1 MGNNFYAD
9 YGLFAKA
16 NFNTQTHIFYGLKT
30 NHIMRVDLNTYSIF
44 TNYTFNNITYA
55 LSLDFD
61 IDLLQ
66 ALLDNI
72 APYFSDKDMA
82 DMIIKLLDPAFR
94 HNIIEWNS
102 PIGDI
107 NCLTSLGEMQKNEN
121 ESYIPFVVQKFI

>member
-1 MGNNFYAD
+1 MGNNFYPD

-16 NFNTQTHIFYGLKT
+16 NFNTHTHIFYGLKT

-44 TNYTFNNITYA
+44 TNFTFNSITYA

-61 IDLLQ
+61 IELLQ
-66 ALLDNI
+66 TLLDNI

-94 HNIIEWNS
+94 HNIIEWNN

-107 NCLTSLGEMQKNEN
+107 NCQTSLGEIQKNEN